1 MARQRNLYTEYK
13 GQKGNEKS
21 SISVVWGGIRLSFL
35 DEVQKVKDW

>member
-13 GQKGNEKS
+13 GQKVNEN
-21 SISVVWGGIRLSFL
+21 IIHQLCLRRNTALFL